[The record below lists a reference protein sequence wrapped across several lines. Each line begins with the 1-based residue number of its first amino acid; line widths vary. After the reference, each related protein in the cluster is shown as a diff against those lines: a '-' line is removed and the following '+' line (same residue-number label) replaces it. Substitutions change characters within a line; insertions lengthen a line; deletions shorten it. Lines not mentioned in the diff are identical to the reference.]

1 MSWLSSS
8 RRRHSRASV
17 SICAVVTL
25 AACGGGGEQSV
36 PTPGVSGDT
45 IYIGALTPL
54 SDAVAVIGK
63 PILNGLTVY
72 FDRVNAE
79 EGGVAGRYKVKVSA
93 EDITYANPS
102 TTTQKYQKI
111 RDQVAVFGLVVGT
124 DNVNGILPLLAED
137 SIIAMPT
144 TFDAEW
150 VRNPNLLPWGVPY
163 QLQAIHGVSYYLE
176 KFGKDR
182 KVCSMVLA
190 TGYGESVEEG
200 VDYLAQQLGT
210 RVTARARFR
219 QDDQDFVAPVTQ
231 LRNAGCEAVMFAS
244 LPGVT
249 GKVLG
254 AAAQLGFAP
263 RWIGTSPSWHQ
274 ALAASP
280 IKDYLERNY
289 WSSWDGPVA
298 NDTSVV
304 GNRVL
309 AASMA
314 KYAPE
319 QQPDWYFSAGFLLG
333 YGLHHLIEKAVEG
346 GDLTRAGFM
355 RALTAMETVSSDG
368 LTGTYT
374 YGAVDQ
380 RNPPRSGTIF
390 RIDAAGPLG
399 LAIEKAGVTSAA
411 AQRYTFPTHEG
422 RERK

>member
-1 MSWLSSS
+1 MSWFSSP
-8 RRRHSRASV
+8 RRRHARTIL
-17 SICAVVTL
+17 SIPAL
-25 AACGGGGEQSV
+25 IALSACGGGDDAAA

-45 IYIGALTPL
+45 IFIGALTPL

-63 PILNGLTVY
+63 PILGGLTVY

-79 EGGVAGRYKVKVSA
+79 EGGVAGRYKVKVIA

-137 SIIAMPT
+137 SVIAMPT

-150 VRNPNLLPWGVPY
+150 VRNPNLLSWGIPY
-163 QLQAIHGVSYYLE
+163 QLQAIHGVSYYFE

-182 KVCSMVLA
+182 KVCSLVLA
-190 TGYGESVEEG
+190 TGYGEAVEEG
-200 VDYLAQQLGT
+200 VEYLAQQMGAQ
-210 RVTARARFR
+210 VAAKARFR

-231 LRNAGCEAVMFAS
+231 LRNAGCEAVMLAS

-280 IKDYLERNY
+280 LRDYLQKNY
-289 WSSWDGPVA
+289 WSSWDGPA
-298 NDTSVV
+298 PNDTSVAGV
-304 GNRVL
+304 RLL

-319 QQPDWYFSAGFLLG
+319 QLPDWYFSAGFLLG
-333 YGLHHLIEKAVEG
+333 YGLHELIEKAVEG
-346 GDLTRAGFM
+346 GDLTRSGFM
-355 RALTAMETVSSDG
+355 RAMTAMETVSSDG
-368 LTGTYT
+368 LASPYT
-374 YGAVDQ
+374 YGAVEQ

-390 RIDAAGPLG
+390 RIDPSGPLG
-399 LAIEKAGVTSAA
+399 LAIEQTGVTSAA
-411 AQRYTFPTHEG
+411 AQSYTLPAHG
-422 RERK
+422 ARQ